1 MSNLLSPQ
9 FKLEEVTEDDMVIA
23 SLAWGFTLGFGWL
36 TTWTAVRQTTAM
48 YRRQGDRILR
58 NPYIWMIWLEIL
70 VCSIFSVICWLH
82 LKGIIPPSFAF
93 YFTILTTWALQVQFL
108 LQIIINR
115 CAILLTNRKLAW
127 RVKVGVAVL
136 ITAINISVYNIWIPA
151 RLQVSDRYVEIND
164 WWDRCEKV
172 IYLIVDGALNIYFVR
187 IVQKNLVMHG
197 LTKYKRLTRFN
208 MFIIGFSLSMDVLI
222 IAMMS
227 LNNTFVYMQFHPLAY
242 MVKLK
247 IEMSMA
253 ELIGKVARKRDM
265 GILSA
270 ADWNGDRNSWHPSE
284 YSLQL
289 PNYNRNT
296 SAGRPANPIELNSN
310 LTRGTNT
317 AAVSTAPGSRRESIG
332 TADLEGGQQPKMA
345 IYRTREVVVEI
356 ERVPPGGSTANPT
369 VPAATSSSQQ
379 PPPDLEI
386 FNSQIL
392 IDDSDD
398 DEDDDS
404 SQKGFSHPG
413 KPLALPDITA
423 PWAGGFSTRIW
434 DGTNCEQD
442 PTLPASVAKIGSG
455 WQQDDVLQA
464 SGFPDLGTK

>member
-1 MSNLLSPQ
+1 
-9 FKLEEVTEDDMVIA
+9 
-23 SLAWGFTLGFGWL
+23 
-36 TTWTAVRQTTAM
+36 
-48 YRRQGDRILR
+48 
-58 NPYIWMIWLEIL
+58 
-70 VCSIFSVICWLH
+70 
-82 LKGIIPPSFAF
+82 
-93 YFTILTTWALQVQFL
+93 
-108 LQIIINR
+108 
-115 CAILLTNRKLAW
+115 
-127 RVKVGVAVL
+127 
-136 ITAINISVYNIWIPA
+136 
-151 RLQVSDRYVEIND
+151 
-164 WWDRCEKV
+164 
-172 IYLIVDGALNIYFVR
+172 
-187 IVQKNLVMHG
+187 
-197 LTKYKRLTRFN
+197 
-208 MFIIGFSLSMDVLI
+208 
-222 IAMMS
+222 
-227 LNNTFVYMQFHPLAY
+227 MQFHPLAY

-296 SAGRPANPIELNSN
+296 PAGRPANPIELNSN

-356 ERVPPGGSTANPT
+356 ERLPPGGSTANPT

-398 DEDDDS
+398 DEDDES

-413 KPLALPDITA
+413 KSLALPDITA

>member
-1 MSNLLSPQ
+1 MTNLLSPH
-9 FKLEEVTEDDMVIA
+9 FKLEDVTEDDMVIA

-36 TTWTAVRQTTAM
+36 TTWTAMKHTAAM
-48 YRRQGDRILR
+48 YRRQRDRIWR

-70 VCSIFSVICWLH
+70 VCAIFAIICWLH
-82 LKGIIPPSFAF
+82 LKGVIPPSFAF

-115 CAILLTNRKLAW
+115 CAILLTNRKVAW
-127 RVKVGVAVL
+127 RLKVGVAVL

-151 RLQVSDRYVEIND
+151 RLQISEHYIEVND

-172 IYLIVDGALNIYFVR
+172 IYLIVDGALNVYFVR

-197 LTKYKRLTRFN
+197 LTKYKRLVRFN
-208 MFIIGFSLSMDVLI
+208 MFIIAFSLSMDVLI

-265 GILSA
+265 GMLSA
-270 ADWNGDRNSWHPSE
+270 RDFNPDRHSYHPSE
-284 YSLQL
+284 YSVQL
-289 PNYNRNT
+289 PEYSR
-296 SAGRPANPIELNSN
+296 GRPVGGVEGGYGQPANPIQLSN
-310 LTRGTNT
+310 VSNPVRGVNL
-317 AAVSTAPGSRRESIG
+317 AAVTSGPGSRRESISAA
-332 TADLEGGQQPKMA
+332 TESDGQPRMA

-356 ERVPPGGSTANPT
+356 ETVNQPAEGTAKPQS
-369 VPAATSSSQQ
+369 SSSQ
-379 PPPDLEI
+379 PATVEET
-386 FNSQIL
+386 FNCEVV
-392 IDDSDD
+392 IDDDASTH
-398 DEDDDS
+398 
-404 SQKGFSHPG
+404 GFPKS
-413 KPLALPDITA
+413 LALPDIQA

-442 PTLPASVAKIGSG
+442 PSLPASVAKIGSA
-455 WQQDDVLQA
+455 WQDDG
-464 SGFPDLGTK
+464 SKFC

>member
-1 MSNLLSPQ
+1 MGNLLPPH

-36 TTWTAVRQTTAM
+36 TTWTAVKQTTAM
-48 YRRQGDRILR
+48 YKRQGSRILR
-58 NPYIWMIWLEIL
+58 NSYIWMIWLEIL
-70 VCSIFSVICWLH
+70 VCAIFSIICWLH

-115 CAILLTNRKLAW
+115 CAILLTNQKLAW

-136 ITAINISVYNIWIPA
+136 ITAVNISVYNIWIPA
-151 RLQVSDRYVEIND
+151 RLQISDRYIDIND

-172 IYLIVDGALNIYFVR
+172 IYLIVDGALNVYFVR
-187 IVQKNLVMHG
+187 IVQKSLVMHG
-197 LTKYKRLTRFN
+197 LTKYRRLTQFN

-270 ADWNGDRNSWHPSE
+270 ADFTGERNSFHPSE
-284 YSLQL
+284 YSVQL
-289 PNYNRNT
+289 PSYAR
-296 SAGRPANPIELNSN
+296 GRVDYQHNNLHLNPIELNN
-310 LTRGTNT
+310 VANPVRGVNV
-317 AAVSTAPGSRRESIG
+317 AAVSSGPCSRRESVSAATSAG
-332 TADLEGGQQPKMA
+332 EDGQPKMA

-356 ERVPPGGSTANPT
+356 ERIHHSDQE
-369 VPAATSSSQQ
+369 ATSSSQTTV
-379 PPPDLEI
+379 
-386 FNSQIL
+386 
-392 IDDSDD
+392 DDVFDISL
-398 DEDDDS
+398 DDDS
-404 SQKGFSHPG
+404 STKGLQKS
-413 KPLALPDITA
+413 LALPDIQA

-442 PTLPASVAKIGSG
+442 PTLPTSVAKIGSG
-455 WQQDDVLQA
+455 WQKNA
-464 SGFPDLGTK
+464 

>member
-1 MSNLLSPQ
+1 MGNLLPPH

-36 TTWTAVRQTTAM
+36 TTWTAVKQTTAM
-48 YRRQGDRILR
+48 YKRQGSRILR
-58 NPYIWMIWLEIL
+58 NSYIWMIWLEIL
-70 VCSIFSVICWLH
+70 VCAIFSIICWLH

-93 YFTILTTWALQVQFL
+93 YFTICRPSIVPLQYAHQKQVQFL

-115 CAILLTNRKLAW
+115 CAILLTNQKRAW

-136 ITAINISVYNIWIPA
+136 ITAVNISVYNIWIPA
-151 RLQVSDRYVEIND
+151 RLQISDRYIDIND

-172 IYLIVDGALNIYFVR
+172 IYLIVDGALNVYFVR
-187 IVQKNLVMHG
+187 IVQKSLIMHG
-197 LTKYKRLTRFN
+197 LTKYRRLTQFN

-270 ADWNGDRNSWHPSE
+270 ADFTGERNSFHPSE
-284 YSLQL
+284 YSVQL
-289 PNYNRNT
+289 PSYAR
-296 SAGRPANPIELNSN
+296 GRVDYQHNNLNLNPIELNN
-310 LTRGTNT
+310 VANPIRGVNV
-317 AAVSTAPGSRRESIG
+317 AAVSSGPCSRRESVSAATSAG
-332 TADLEGGQQPKMA
+332 EDGQPKMA

-356 ERVPPGGSTANPT
+356 ERIHHNNQE
-369 VPAATSSSQQ
+369 ATSSSQTTV
-379 PPPDLEI
+379 DDM
-386 FNSQIL
+386 FD
-392 IDDSDD
+392 IDISL
-398 DEDDDS
+398 DDDS
-404 SQKGFSHPG
+404 STKGLQKS
-413 KPLALPDITA
+413 LALPDIQA

-442 PTLPASVAKIGSG
+442 PTLPTSVAKIGSG
-455 WQQDDVLQA
+455 WQKNA
-464 SGFPDLGTK
+464 

>member
-1 MSNLLSPQ
+1 MVNLLSPN
-9 FKLEEVTEDDMVIA
+9 FKLEEVTENDMIIA

-36 TTWTAVRQTTAM
+36 TVWTAIKQTTAM
-48 YRRQGDRILR
+48 YRRQGDRIYR
-58 NPYIWMIWLEIL
+58 NAYIWMIWLEIL

-93 YFTILTTWALQVQFL
+93 YFSILTTWALQVQFL

-115 CAILLTNRKLAW
+115 CAILLTNQKRSW
-127 RVKVGVAVL
+127 RLKVGVAVL

-151 RLQVSDRYVEIND
+151 RLQISDRYIEINE

-172 IYLIVDGALNIYFVR
+172 IYLVVDGALNIYFVR
-187 IVQKNLVMHG
+187 IVQKNLVTHG
-197 LTKYKRLTRFN
+197 LTKYKRLTQFN

-253 ELIGKVARKRDM
+253 ELIGKVARKRDL

-270 ADWNGDRNSWHPSE
+270 ADFNGNRDSYQPSE

-289 PNYNRNT
+289 PRYAR
-296 SAGRPANPIELNSN
+296 GRPVGGIDTTLNGTNTNPIELNATN
-310 LTRGTNT
+310 PRIPALRGVNV
-317 AAVSTAPGSRRESIG
+317 AAVSSGPSSRRPSV
-332 TADLEGGQQPKMA
+332 TAATTTEDGQPKMA

-356 ERVPPGGSTANPT
+356 ERVRGQGHQ
-369 VPAATSSSQQ
+369 ATTSQM
-379 PPPDLEI
+379 
-386 FNSQIL
+386 SQITL
-392 IDDSDD
+392 DNSY
-398 DEDDDS
+398 EGRNHEDDS
-404 SQKGFSHPG
+404 SIKSLSTVQKSM
-413 KPLALPDITA
+413 ALPDYQA
-423 PWAGGFSTRIW
+423 PWAAQEFSTKIW
-434 DGTNCEQD
+434 DGTNCDED
-442 PTLPASVAKIGSG
+442 PNLPASVAKIGAER
-455 WQQDDVLQA
+455 QND
-464 SGFPDLGTK
+464 T